1 MNSVTRAGTIW
12 TAILAAVTSFGSYGF
27 ACVFPFSA
35 LAVLASITL
44 PRRSGLLLMISV
56 WVVNQAVGYGL
67 HGYPTDAN
75 TIGWGVAIGAASI
88 AAYYVARAIVS
99 ERTPL
104 LSVQSFLGLA
114 GAFLSYEALLFAY
127 AQFAGGL
134 ETFSA
139 DIVSKLAL
147 SDALWFCGLCILRL
161 ALAKLAPARFGT
173 TAISAAN

>member
-1 MNSVTRAGTIW
+1 MYSPNRTSTIW

-35 LAVLASITL
+35 LAVLAAITL
-44 PRRSGLLLMISV
+44 PRRSGLLLMIGV

-67 HGYPTDAN
+67 HGYPTDTN
-75 TIGWGVAIGAASI
+75 TIAWGVAIGAATI

-99 ERTPL
+99 ERTSL

-114 GAFLSYEALLFAY
+114 GAFFSYEAILFAF
-127 AQFAGGL
+127 AQLAGGL

-161 ALAKLAPARFGT
+161 ALVKLAPAQFRT